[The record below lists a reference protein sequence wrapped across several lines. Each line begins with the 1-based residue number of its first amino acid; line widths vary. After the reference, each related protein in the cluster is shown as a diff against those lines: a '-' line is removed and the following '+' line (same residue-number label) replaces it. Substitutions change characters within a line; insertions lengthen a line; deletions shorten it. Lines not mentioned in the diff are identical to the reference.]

1 MKSKFIS
8 LLAVILGLIIII
20 FPVMGII
27 GVSDLIGLSI
37 LLISI
42 YLLVVGVAI
51 IDYNKSGAILDLVL
65 GMLLLFLSIC
75 LIFNA
80 GIFGFLAQI
89 TLYLAGIML
98 IVVGLVS
105 LINNRQSR
113 YGFYIGIA
121 GVVLGLVYIVIG
133 TYVANPILLGALIGA
148 WLVISGILR
157 LMKPVNLPMSWT
169 KKSLSTSTRV
179 SVQIMP
185 HFLLILMPA
194 VKWRWL

>member
-1 MKSKFIS
+1 MKNKFIS
-8 LLAVILGLIIII
+8 ILAMVLGLIIII
-20 FPVMGII
+20 FPIMGVI
-27 GVSDLIGLSI
+27 GVADLIGLSI

-65 GMLLLFLSIC
+65 GMILLILSLC
-75 LIFNA
+75 LIFNV

-105 LINNRQSR
+105 LINNRQSK

-121 GVVLGLVYIVIG
+121 GVVLGLLYIVIG
-133 TYVANPILLGALIGA
+133 TYIADPIILGILIGL
-148 WLVISGILR
+148 WLIISGVLK
-157 LMKPVNLPMSWT
+157 LMDG
-169 KKSLSTSTRV
+169 
-179 SVQIMP
+179 
-185 HFLLILMPA
+185 
-194 VKWRWL
+194 

>member
-8 LLAVILGLIIII
+8 ILAMILGLIIII

-27 GVSDLIGLSI
+27 GVADLIGLSI

-51 IDYNKSGAILDLVL
+51 IDYNKTGAILDLAL
-65 GMLLLFLSIC
+65 GMILLFLSIC

-80 GIFGFLAQI
+80 GLLGFLAQI
-89 TLYLAGIML
+89 TLYLAGITL
-98 IVVGLVS
+98 IIVGLVS

-121 GVVLGLVYIVIG
+121 GVVLGLLYIVIG
-133 TYVANPILLGALIGA
+133 TYVVDPIILGVLIGA

-157 LMKPVNLPMSWT
+157 LMDG
-169 KKSLSTSTRV
+169 
-179 SVQIMP
+179 
-185 HFLLILMPA
+185 
-194 VKWRWL
+194 

>member
-51 IDYNKSGAILDLVL
+51 MDYNKSGAILDLVL

-80 GIFGFLAQI
+80 GIFGF
-89 TLYLAGIML
+89 
-98 IVVGLVS
+98 
-105 LINNRQSR
+105 
-113 YGFYIGIA
+113 
-121 GVVLGLVYIVIG
+121 
-133 TYVANPILLGALIGA
+133 
-148 WLVISGILR
+148 
-157 LMKPVNLPMSWT
+157 
-169 KKSLSTSTRV
+169 
-179 SVQIMP
+179 
-185 HFLLILMPA
+185 
-194 VKWRWL
+194 

>member
-1 MKSKFIS
+1 MKNKFIS
-8 LLAVILGLIIII
+8 LLAMILGLIIII
-20 FPVMGII
+20 FPIMGLI
-27 GVSDLIGLSI
+27 GVADLIGLSI

-51 IDYNKSGAILDLVL
+51 IDYNKTGAILDLVL
-65 GMLLLFLSIC
+65 GMVLLFLSIC
-75 LIFNA
+75 LIFNV

-121 GVVLGLVYIVIG
+121 GVVLGLLYIVIG
-133 TYVANPILLGALIGA
+133 TYIADPIILGTLIGL

-157 LMKPVNLPMSWT
+157 LMDG
-169 KKSLSTSTRV
+169 
-179 SVQIMP
+179 
-185 HFLLILMPA
+185 
-194 VKWRWL
+194 